1 MKKTNQKRWHRIFG
15 LVLAGMMSSTLIGC
29 NEVPAP
35 ATGEQPAVKTAPPPP
50 GRSEKAKGKMGMPH
64 L

>member
-1 MKKTNQKRWHRIFG
+1 MKKMNRKRWQRILG
-15 LVLAGMMSSTLIGC
+15 LILAGMMGSTLIGC

-35 ATGEQPAVKTAPPPP
+35 ATGEQPAAKTAPPPP
-50 GRSEKAKGKMGMPH
+50 GRSEIAKGKMSMPH